1 MRSWFKNTGLR
12 SPNVGDQ
19 SKTRE
24 FWILGARWEAF
35 LEMGKDLSLEAA
47 TKMIAVGLRI
57 LREEGVT
64 HGRSGGSSMSCRD
77 LNSEHQFQKHHTGG
91 KKDDLI

>member
-24 FWILGARWEAF
+24 FCILGARWEAF
-35 LEMGKDLSLEAA
+35 LEIGKMHALEAA

-64 HGRSGGSSMSCRD
+64 HGRSGGSSMSCSRD
-77 LNSEHQFQKHHTGG
+77 LNFEHQFQKQNMREQER
-91 KKDDLI
+91 